1 MPVTST
7 REICAARRLDNVRY
21 AIRDLAVMA
30 DDLVQQGKK
39 ILYLNVGD
47 PNIYDFQ
54 TPAHLVEAVAKAMRD
69 NKNGYAP
76 SQGIPEAVE
85 AIRNE
90 AVRKGLSSVRDVFV
104 NGVQVLKNGEH
115 TGATP
120 GRVVRGPGWKKD
132 QR

>member
-1 MPVTST
+1 MPVTSI

-21 AIRDLAVMA
+21 ANRDLAVMA
-30 DDLVQQGKK
+30 DDLVRQGKK

-54 TPAHLVEAVAKAMRD
+54 TPEHLVEAVAKAMRD

-76 SQGIPEAVE
+76 SPGIPEAVE

-90 AVRKGLSSVRDVFV
+90 AARKGMTTVQDVFV
-104 NGVQVLKNGEH
+104 
-115 TGATP
+115 TSGASEA
-120 GRVVRGPGWKKD
+120 VD
-132 QR
+132 AC

>member
-1 MPVTST
+1 
-7 REICAARRLDNVRY
+7 
-21 AIRDLAVMA
+21 MA

-76 SQGIPEAVE
+76 SPGIPEAVE

-90 AVRKGLSSVRDVFV
+90 AVRKGI
-104 NGVQVLKNGEH
+104 
-115 TGATP
+115 
-120 GRVVRGPGWKKD
+120 
-132 QR
+132 